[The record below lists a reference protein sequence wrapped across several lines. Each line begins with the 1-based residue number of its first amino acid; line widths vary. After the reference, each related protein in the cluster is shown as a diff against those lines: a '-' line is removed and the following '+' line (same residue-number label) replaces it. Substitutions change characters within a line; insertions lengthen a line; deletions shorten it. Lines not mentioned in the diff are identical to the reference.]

1 MSLESLERISWLVKE
16 LNLVSNCAGQLSH
29 PHLIIAMIY
38 RFIFTLIKI
47 HGASETYV
55 GFQGSF
61 GSGKSLPS
69 LSNCLDKTN
78 NPMSGCQSKSHEH
91 KCRIRMYK
99 RTHMKQNV
107 VDVVESG
114 PSASQSPS
122 STPSTSR
129 CLQALANSC
138 LQSLATSCRS

>member
-1 MSLESLERISWLVKE
+1 MSLGSLERISWLVKE

-91 KCRIRMYK
+91 KCRIMKPFKGSLIITTQPFPPFLPFFSAITSLQQLDSYGSCAQK
-99 RTHMKQNV
+99 TVTHI
-107 VDVVESG
+107 
-114 PSASQSPS
+114 
-122 STPSTSR
+122 
-129 CLQALANSC
+129 LAKS
-138 LQSLATSCRS
+138 